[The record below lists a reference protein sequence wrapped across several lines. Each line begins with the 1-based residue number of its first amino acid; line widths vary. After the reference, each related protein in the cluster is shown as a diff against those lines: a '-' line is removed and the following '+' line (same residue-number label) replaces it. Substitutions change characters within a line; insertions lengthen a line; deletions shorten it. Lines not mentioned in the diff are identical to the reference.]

1 LSATRNAQ
9 PAFRGWGVHRNLSQS
24 RSRARGIGKLE
35 PAAGADAVSRGPLPF
50 RQTDVARA
58 IKGAVAAGL
67 TVQRVEV
74 DKAGK
79 IVVVVGSPA
88 ETVPLTTPRNDFG
101 DDA

>member
-1 LSATRNAQ
+1 
-9 PAFRGWGVHRNLSQS
+9 
-24 RSRARGIGKLE
+24 
-35 PAAGADAVSRGPLPF
+35 VSRGPLPF

-79 IVVVVGSPA
+79 IVVVVG
-88 ETVPLTTPRNDFG
+88 ETGKATGERNEW
-101 DDA
+101 DDDQN

>member
-1 LSATRNAQ
+1 M
-9 PAFRGWGVHRNLSQS
+9 
-24 RSRARGIGKLE
+24 
-35 PAAGADAVSRGPLPF
+35 SRGPLSF

-74 DKAGK
+74 DKAGR
-79 IVVVVGSPA
+79 IIVVVGSPA

>member
-1 LSATRNAQ
+1 
-9 PAFRGWGVHRNLSQS
+9 
-24 RSRARGIGKLE
+24 
-35 PAAGADAVSRGPLPF
+35 VSRGPLPF

-79 IVVVVGSPA
+79 IVVVVSGPA

>member
-1 LSATRNAQ
+1 M
-9 PAFRGWGVHRNLSQS
+9 S
-24 RSRARGIGKLE
+24 RRQLT
-35 PAAGADAVSRGPLPF
+35 F
-50 RQTDVARA
+50 RQNDVARA
-58 IKGAVAAGL
+58 IKGAVAGGL

-101 DDA
+101 DDS